1 MITQIMGVPF
11 KLTSDGFESQWQTNY
26 LAPHLLF
33 LSLLPIIESTAAN
46 SSSKTRVRVIN
57 VSSDIISMAP
67 KAIEYSDVNM
77 VNAKGPPSAA
87 W

>member
-1 MITQIMGVPF
+1 MAVPY
-11 KLTSDGFESQWQTNY
+11 KLTVDGFETQWQTNY

-33 LSLLPIIESTAAN
+33 LSLLPILQSTATKY
-46 SSSKTRVRVIN
+46 SLKSRVRVVN
-57 VSSDIISMAP
+57 VSSDVLSIAP

-77 VNAKGPPSAA
+77 PNAKGPPTAA